1 MEEENQSISQLVKIE
16 ADAILHRPFKLK
28 GHDDIVIKPITIGQM
43 IGIYPYLLAM
53 EEDGDTKKIHDIV
66 SKEDFHEEL
75 MMSAKYLQIMK
86 NIIDVIVGKGKADE
100 LTPDEMLITVSAIVK
115 RIEMKSFLNSII
127 LIQRLS
133 LSSWE
138 G

>member
-1 MEEENQSISQLVKIE
+1 MEEDNQSISQLVKIE
-16 ADAILHRPFKLK
+16 ADAVLHRPFKLK
-28 GHDDIVIKPITIGQM
+28 GHDDIEIKPITVGQM

>member
-28 GHDDIVIKPITIGQM
+28 GHDDIEIKPITVGQM